1 MLVVSLGEVVWNI
14 THFRIFMRMDPNL
27 PAYLF
32 EYEFG
37 TNCPTCPLGFL
48 NRDDDPMEIL
58 ALRRIGDTEIFQP

>member
-1 MLVVSLGEVVWNI
+1 
-14 THFRIFMRMDPNL
+14 MDPNL